1 LPTKFWGMHWMS
13 LEENKTRWAVHF
25 NLLKIYY
32 EGKLVAEVDINE
44 FPMLIV
50 ELAKAL
56 KEHSR

>member
-1 LPTKFWGMHWMS
+1 MHWMS